1 MQLFYYT
8 IEMEKDYREKMEI
21 IKRNVV
27 ARITQEEPEN
37 EDDALRIIAEE
48 VFSFKGIENLSY
60 EDKQT
65 LIQKLFFKIRCKLNI
80 LQPLIDDEDIS
91 EIMVNGFDY
100 IFYEKNGLIYK
111 YETSFDNEEELEDV
125 MQSIAAYVHR
135 EINELHPIVDAR
147 LKNGSRVNGVYKN
160 IAVNGHTMTIRKFSK
175 KHMRMEQLIE
185 NGTLTDEAARL
196 LRILVTCGYNI
207 FISGGTSSGKTTLIN
222 ALSDYIGKNERVIVI
237 EDSTELK
244 ISNVINLVQLE
255 CRNENALGKG
265 QVTMSDLIKNSL
277 RMRPDRLII
286 GEIRGK
292 EACDL
297 LQALNTGHA
306 GMSTGHGNSVDGM
319 LKRLETLYLMAV
331 TMDVQAIREQIAE
344 GIDVLVHIDKIND
357 RRQIVEITE
366 LLAYEKGS
374 FVKNRLMCL
383 RNDGTLVFTGN
394 PLYND
399 KKIRLKGVK
408 YDDELRELG
417 LKCFRETFFL

>member
-21 IKRNVV
+21 IKRGVV
-27 ARITQEEPEN
+27 ARITQEEPKN

-60 EDKQT
+60 EDKQS

-91 EIMVNGFDY
+91 EIMVNGFDN
-100 IFYEKNGLIYK
+100 IFYEKNGLIYE

-344 GIDVLVHIDKIND
+344 GIDVLVHIEKIND

>member
-91 EIMVNGFDY
+91 EIMVNGFDN

-135 EINELHPIVDAR
+135 DINELHPIVDAR

-265 QVTMSDLIKNSL
+265 QVTMSDLIKNCLS
-277 RMRPDRLII
+277 MRRDRLSI

>member
-80 LQPLIDDEDIS
+80 LQPLIDYEDIS
-91 EIMVNGFDY
+91 EIMVNGFDN